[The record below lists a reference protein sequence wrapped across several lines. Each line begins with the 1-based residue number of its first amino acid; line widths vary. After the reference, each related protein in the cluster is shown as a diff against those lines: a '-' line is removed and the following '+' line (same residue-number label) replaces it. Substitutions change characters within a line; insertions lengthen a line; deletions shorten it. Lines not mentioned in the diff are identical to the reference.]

1 MQNFNQFVFSS
12 LLADDQFVRW
22 AKGEPC
28 TNPEYWANWKT
39 QYPEICREFDDAA
52 KVASALSFASPSIS
66 DQEIAYMWQN
76 GVLRKNQDR
85 NRKKIAPSVLLMR
98 IAAAFFLPLLLSTAV
113 LYFSQSR
120 LQKQYS
126 AFVAGQSGKNIAV
139 QAPIGTRT
147 VVDLPDGSKVWL
159 NSGSRL
165 TYPASFADN
174 QREVRLEGEAFFD
187 IEKESKPFLVQN
199 SGPTVKVYGTR
210 FNVNDYADE
219 DHVVVALEEGSVALE
234 KDGEERFLVPG
245 EVSVYNRE
253 NQKLSIQHQNLEP
266 FLSWREGKLI
276 FRNTHLDEIVRVL
289 QRQYNVVFEFE
300 DPTLASYQY
309 NATFGNE
316 SLEQILQLLKVSAP
330 QMQFE
335 YTKAYLTEDGEQVK
349 GKVLVKRK
357 RI

>member
-1 MQNFNQFVFSS
+1 MQNFNHFVFNS
-12 LLADDQFVRW
+12 LLADNQFVHW
-22 AKGEPC
+22 AKGEAC
-28 TNPEYWANWKT
+28 TNQDYWANWKT
-39 QYPEICREFDDAA
+39 QYPELNCEFDDAL
-52 KVASALSFASPSIS
+52 KVASALSFETPSIS
-66 DQEIAYMWQN
+66 DQEIELMWQI
-76 GVLRKNQDR
+76 GVL
-85 NRKKIAPSVLLMR
+85 KKKPLREVRRMPASALLIRVAAVLFLPVLLYAGFLYLGHSR
-98 IAAAFFLPLLLSTAV
+98 IISDYNNLTEALL
-113 LYFSQSR
+113 
-120 LQKQYS
+120 
-126 AFVAGQSGKNIAV
+126 GKNITV
-139 QAPIGTRT
+139 EAPIGTRT
-147 VVDLPDGSKVWL
+147 IVDLPDGSKVWL

-165 TYPASFADN
+165 FYSAVFANN
-174 QREVRLEGEAFFD
+174 QREVVLEGEGFFEIKKD
-187 IEKESKPFLVQN
+187 SNPFYVKN

-309 NATFGNE
+309 NATFRNE

-335 YTKAYLTEDGEQVK
+335 YTKAYLTKDGKQVN